1 MKQHYISDI
10 LIPIISVK
18 LGCRYVPNIPLSLC
32 SYCSSGLLCLGLT
45 IALSLNSFCPYVLFY
60 SSVPPS

>member
-1 MKQHYISDI
+1 MKQHYISDK

-32 SYCSSGLLCLGLT
+32 PSVPTVPLVYSVTDLLLLC
-45 IALSLNSFCPYVLFY
+45 P
-60 SSVPPS
+60 

>member
-32 SYCSSGLLCLGLT
+32 SYCSSGLLGH
-45 IALSLNSFCPYVLFY
+45 
-60 SSVPPS
+60 